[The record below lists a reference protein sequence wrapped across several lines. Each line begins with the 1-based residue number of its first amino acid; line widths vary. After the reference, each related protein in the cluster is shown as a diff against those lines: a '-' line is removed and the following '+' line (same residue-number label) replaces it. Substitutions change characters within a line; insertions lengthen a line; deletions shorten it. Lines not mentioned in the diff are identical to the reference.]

1 MTLGLGRVLPSETG
15 AYLYVCLVDPD
26 RFLDSTF
33 GHPAREPGNR
43 WAFWYYKPAPLPRTL
58 ALDTR
63 TVLAL
68 SEADSALGHL
78 QGLGHL
84 IRDPELLLGPYLT
97 REAIASSRIEG
108 TETSADSSGRVH
120 GAF

>member
-1 MTLGLGRVLPSETG
+1 M
-15 AYLYVCLVDPD
+15 YVCLVDPD

-84 IRDPELLLGPYLT
+84 LVGEFREEGQAQRAALLG
-97 REAIASSRIEG
+97 G
-108 TETSADSSGRVH
+108 
-120 GAF
+120 